1 MTLELF
7 VVSARTN
14 KRYHHQGEA
23 GAHSTTP
30 TYTVGRDSPARKPSW
45 SAFWL
50 QKPSILRACVR
61 EEDAGGRE
69 AGAHSATPTYTV
81 RRDSPAREPMCVCV
95 FITAGPSTKLFTW
108 GGGDMG
114 GHVLRETTL
123 SLAVIERK
131 FSIGTP
137 CFCFLSD
144 GSKLGDRI
152 VAMIKLCILVMYF
165 PEKIL
170 RSFPMCSV
178 VQIIPHIRKK
188 SQATLEKCPDP

>member
-1 MTLELF
+1 MVRTSSHVLIIFSLRVGGSTQGGYVTLELF

-14 KRYHHQGEA
+14 KRHHHQGEA

-69 AGAHSATPTYTV
+69 AGAHSTTPTYTV

-108 GGGDMG
+108 GGGGYGRTCATRDDEPRPVWNRG
-114 GHVLRETTL
+114 CVEKAQFFYFSTL
-123 SLAVIERK
+123 
-131 FSIGTP
+131 
-137 CFCFLSD
+137 
-144 GSKLGDRI
+144 
-152 VAMIKLCILVMYF
+152 
-165 PEKIL
+165 
-170 RSFPMCSV
+170 
-178 VQIIPHIRKK
+178 
-188 SQATLEKCPDP
+188 